1 MMVNK
6 EGGKRYPKYKLKIK
20 YQLKVRIVE
29 LILKV
34 LAKYKYGSW
43 LQPSQSRSIWDIYT
57 FLSYNFN
64 NEINC
69 HL

>member
-34 LAKYKYGSW
+34 LAKYKYGS
-43 LQPSQSRSIWDIYT
+43 
-57 FLSYNFN
+57 
-64 NEINC
+64 
-69 HL
+69 